1 MNRSHNCFCH
11 RFSLDN
17 LHNTQLGAL
26 HAQALKAVAEF
37 QNSNTLTLLESA
49 SNAGE
54 RGVAAQR
61 SIAKTIGNSSQS
73 SNALRTKI
81 SSIERSF
88 GIFQYGI

>member
-1 MNRSHNCFCH
+1 MY
-11 RFSLDN
+11 

-54 RGVAAQR
+54 RGVAAAQR
-61 SIAKTIGNSSQS
+61 SIAKTIGNSSQT

-88 GIFQYGI
+88 GIFQYGF